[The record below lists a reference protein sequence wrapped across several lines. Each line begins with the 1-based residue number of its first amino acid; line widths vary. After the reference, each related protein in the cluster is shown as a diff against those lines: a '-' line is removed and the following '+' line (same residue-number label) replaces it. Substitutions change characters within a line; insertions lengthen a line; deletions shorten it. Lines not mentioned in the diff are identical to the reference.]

1 MGKQLW
7 TAERTEHAQKL
18 WREGISASAI
28 ATRLGYGFTRNA
40 VIGKMHRTV
49 GKKDPTSAK
58 IAMQFS
64 GRMKAKAGRVR
75 KAKAAPKPISRK
87 PPSMFNARPPTPS
100 EIAHSAA
107 EWQALK
113 AAMERQDAA
122 RSDLIA
128 LLDLE
133 PHHCRWPIGEPTRGF
148 CGHGRAPGSSY
159 CAAHMM
165 RGIVRASPTWLPK
178 VHRSP
183 AVEPANGVEEF
194 HETVAA

>member
-1 MGKQLW
+1 MAFW
-7 TAERTEHAQKL
+7 TAEQTERAQKL

-28 ATRLGYGFTRNA
+28 ATRLGHAFSRNA
-40 VIGKMHRTV
+40 VIGEMHRTL

-87 PPSMFNARPPTPS
+87 PPSMFNDRPPTPS
-100 EIAHSAA
+100 EVAHSAA

-122 RSDLIA
+122 RSDLIS

-133 PHHCRWPIGEPTRGF
+133 PHHCRWPIGEPVEGF
-148 CGHGRAPGSSY
+148 CGARKVNGLPY
-159 CAAHMM
+159 CTDHA
-165 RGIVRASPTWLPK
+165 VRAYDLDKLTKATRILIC
-178 VHRSP
+178 
-183 AVEPANGVEEF
+183 
-194 HETVAA
+194 ETVAA